1 MTLSGE
7 SPAHEQTGGEL
18 GQVSEKKRPYY
29 FQLDV
34 LKAIAI
40 VLVVMDHSLTW
51 EVKGSIGSL
60 FWERLSIPFFLMVMG
75 FNMAI
80 SFKYSGSTNLG
91 ELYNWAYF
99 RRKIVRYVL
108 PFAILYMGSILLGLY
123 IGYLSFNE
131 YTLLGSLPFWGPGD
145 WFIPLLF
152 GSIVVFPL
160 VYWAFKKQPILTM
173 LLCFMSEI
181 VLQLVMYIWFPLPF
195 ETALEGFIVSAI
207 RMNIL
212 FFMPAVALGLWFSED
227 YNLFKKHNW
236 FLAIYAPVCFILMI
250 DYTTHLV
257 RSIGGDVGYAFTLID
272 NIFRGDYTLLFYGW
286 AAVFMLVALSVIPQT
301 AEGRI
306 QVFIQKIGRASYHIL
321 LFQILWMS
329 IVYWSVSHEAVYYHI
344 IPDFATILDWS
355 TPLLYVPFYLM
366 NLTVSL
372 AGGLAWYEAEK
383 RASTKGRPWWQH
395 AWFRRIYYLF
405 GAVMSLVL
413 MGAAIEFI
421 SDITGLTEWSR
432 THGGNF
438 ILNEITGPGMMASL
452 LAILFFIGFCMV
464 LMYRAF
470 TLHDDSEV
478 PV

>member
-1 MTLSGE
+1 M
-7 SPAHEQTGGEL
+7 PAVDATGGEL
-18 GQVSEKKRPYY
+18 ELDSENKRPYY

-51 EVKGSIGSL
+51 EVKASIGSL

-80 SFKYSGSTNLG
+80 SFKYIGSTSLR
-91 ELYNWAYF
+91 EFYSCAYLK
-99 RRKIVRYVL
+99 RKIVRYVL

-123 IGYLSFNE
+123 FGHLSFNE

-160 VYWAFKKQPILTM
+160 VCWAFKKQPILTM

-181 VLQLVMYIWFPLPF
+181 ILQLVMYIWFPYPN

-207 RMNIL
+207 RLNIL
-212 FFMPAVALGLWFSED
+212 FYLPAVALGLWFSEGH
-227 YNLFKKHNW
+227 NLFERHNW
-236 FLAIYAPVCFILMI
+236 FLAVYAAVCFIFMI
-250 DYTTHLV
+250 DYTTHIV
-257 RSIGGDVGYAFTLID
+257 RSIGSDVGYAFTLID

-286 AAVFMLVALSVIPQT
+286 AAVLMLVTLSVLPQT
-301 AEGRI
+301 AKGGTQI
-306 QVFIQKIGRASYHIL
+306 FVQKIGRASYHIL

-329 IVYWSVSHEAVYYHI
+329 IVYWSTSHEAVYYHE
-344 IPDFATILDWS
+344 IPQFATILGWS
-355 TPLLYVPFYLM
+355 TPLLYISFYLM
-366 NLTVSL
+366 NLLISL
-372 AGGLAWYEAEK
+372 TGGLAWYEAER
-383 RASTKGRPWWQH
+383 RASARGKPWWKH
-395 AWFRRIYYLF
+395 VWFRRIYYLF

-421 SDITGLTEWSR
+421 SDITGLTEWSQ
-432 THGGNF
+432 THGADF
-438 ILNEITGPGMMASL
+438 ILNEITGPGIMLSL

-470 TLHDDSEV
+470 TLHDDSEI